1 MKSVLR
7 IIILIVIITSG
18 CQSIIQLKGGYE
30 IDIFE
35 SLQYIAYVL
44 LLIGTIAAILIDRSY
59 YRVVKR
65 STQFIISFI
74 GVLFVVIVAF
84 KMISRKII
92 DRSTTILSV
101 TNMAGANRVLTFDF
115 KENNNLI
122 LTEYNLF
129 GKVIYYGKYNKAGD
143 SLSILG
149 YNYDGGIE
157 KLPKNGVIKN
167 DTVYWNNF
175 DTMVIDK

>member
-18 CQSIIQLKGGYE
+18 CQSIIQLRGGYE

-35 SLQYIAYVL
+35 FLQYIAYIL
-44 LLIGTIAAILIDRSY
+44 LLISTIAAIFIDRSY
-59 YRVVKR
+59 YRVVKKP
-65 STQFIISFI
+65 TQYIVSFI
-74 GVLFVVIVAF
+74 GVLFVVFVAF

-92 DRSTTILSV
+92 DRSSTVLSV
-101 TNMAGANRVLTFDF
+101 TNMAGANNVLTFDF
-115 KENNNLI
+115 KEDNNLV

-129 GKVIYYGKYNKAGD
+129 GSVVYYGKYNKVGD
-143 SLSILG
+143 SLNILG

-157 KLPKNGVIKN
+157 KLPKYGLIKN